1 MWRQSHPRAEEG
13 PIPVRSALAGALLAL
28 VMARPAEAGT
38 PTPFAPPAAHSV
50 EVFRH
55 ATLIDG
61 RGGRLLSDMAIV
73 VEGQR
78 IRDVL
83 PDRQLKLETLKA
95 ARFVNVHGR
104 FLMPGLIDSH
114 VHLATPPNRRQAE
127 AVLRRD
133 LYGGVTT
140 VRDMADDMRALGD
153 LERSSI
159 AGEIPAPDIYY
170 AALMAG
176 PPFFSDP
183 RVIQSS
189 VGVDPGKAPWM
200 QAVTDETDLPHAVAM
215 AKGTFATGI
224 KLYADLSGSLAKRIV
239 DEAHRQ
245 HMIVW
250 AHSTLFPAKPSEVVA
265 SGADVL
271 SHACM
276 MVHEASA
283 RVPDDVT
290 TKDQV
295 PLEQF
300 ADGHSE
306 VLAPLFREM
315 ARRGTILDA
324 TVWTYDVLQTDTKS
338 NPQVAR
344 HQCDGRIGGAITR
357 QAQDAG
363 VQISTGTDYFAPDS
377 DRWPDVYHEF
387 DDLVRFAGMH
397 PGAVIRSATI
407 IGAKTVGREADMG
420 TIEAGK
426 LANMIVLARN
436 PLADIDNLKSIE
448 MTVRRGRIYL
458 RSDFKPL
465 RKGDVTD
472 E

>member
-1 MWRQSHPRAEEG
+1 MH
-13 PIPVRSALAGALLAL
+13 VRSTIAAGVLALLL
-28 VMARPAEAGT
+28 ARPSEAGT
-38 PTPFAPPAAHSV
+38 PTPFAPPARDSL

-55 ATLIDG
+55 ATLIDVRSG
-61 RGGRLLSDMAIV
+61 KPSAGMAVV

-83 PDRQLKLETLKA
+83 ADRDLKPASVEG
-95 ARFVNVHGR
+95 ARIVDLHGD

-153 LERSSI
+153 LQRASI

-183 RVIQSS
+183 RVVQSS
-189 VGVDPGKAPWM
+189 AGVEPGKAPWM
-200 QAVTDETDLPHAVAM
+200 QAVTDQTDLPLAVGM
-215 AKGTFATGI
+215 AKGTYATGI
-224 KLYADLSGSLAKRIV
+224 KLYADLSGPLAKRIV

-250 AHSTLFPAKPSEVVA
+250 AHSTLFPAKPSEVVE
-265 SGADVL
+265 SGANVL

-276 MVHEASA
+276 MIHQASA
-283 RVPDDVT
+283 HVPDDVT
-290 TKDQV
+290 VKDDV
-295 PLEQF
+295 PLQQF
-300 ADGHSE
+300 AGGDSA
-306 VLAPLFREM
+306 VLAPVFREM

-338 NPQVAR
+338 NPQIAR
-344 HQCDGRIGGAITR
+344 HRCDGPIGGAITR
-357 QAQDAG
+357 QAYEAG

-377 DRWPDVYHEF
+377 DRWPDVFHEF
-387 DDLVRFAGMH
+387 DDLVRFAKM
-397 PGAVIRSATI
+397 PPDAVIRSATV
-407 IGAKTVGREADMG
+407 IGARTVGHEADMG

-426 LANMIVLARN
+426 LANMVVLTRN
-436 PLADIDNLKSIE
+436 PLVSVDNLKSIA

>member
-1 MWRQSHPRAEEG
+1 
-13 PIPVRSALAGALLAL
+13 
-28 VMARPAEAGT
+28 
-38 PTPFAPPAAHSV
+38 
-50 EVFRH
+50 
-55 ATLIDG
+55 
-61 RGGRLLSDMAIV
+61 
-73 VEGQR
+73 
-78 IRDVL
+78 
-83 PDRQLKLETLKA
+83 
-95 ARFVNVHGR
+95 
-104 FLMPGLIDSH
+104 MPGLIDSH

-153 LERSSI
+153 LQRASI

-183 RVIQSS
+183 RVVQSS
-189 VGVDPGKAPWM
+189 AGVEPGKAPWM
-200 QAVTDETDLPHAVAM
+200 QAVTDRTDLPLAVAM
-215 AKGTFATGI
+215 AKGTYATGI
-224 KLYADLSGSLAKRIV
+224 KLYADLSGPLAKKIV

-250 AHSTLFPAKPSEVVA
+250 AHSTLFPAKPSEVVE

-276 MVHEASA
+276 MIHQASPH
-283 RVPDDVT
+283 VPDDVT
-290 TKDQV
+290 VRDDV
-295 PLEQF
+295 PLLQF
-300 ADGHSE
+300 AKGDSA
-306 VLAPLFREM
+306 VLAPVFREM
-315 ARRGTILDA
+315 VRRGTILDA

-338 NPQVAR
+338 NPQIAR
-344 HQCDGRIGGAITR
+344 HRCDGPIGGAITR
-357 QAQDAG
+357 RAYEAG
-363 VQISTGTDYFAPDS
+363 VQISTGTDYFASDS
-377 DRWPDVYHEF
+377 DRWPDVFHEF
-387 DDLVRFAGMH
+387 DDLARFAKM
-397 PGAVIRSATI
+397 PAGAIIRSATLV
-407 IGAKTVGREADMG
+407 GAKTVGHEADMG
-420 TIEAGK
+420 TIEPGK
-426 LANMIVLARN
+426 LANMVVLTRN
-436 PLADIDNLKSIE
+436 PLASVDNLKSIE

>member
-1 MWRQSHPRAEEG
+1 MH
-13 PIPVRSALAGALLAL
+13 VRSKVAVALLAL
-28 VMARPAEAGT
+28 LPARSAVAGT
-38 PTPFAPPAAHSV
+38 PTPFAPLASASV
-50 EVFRH
+50 EIFRH
-55 ATLIDG
+55 ATLIDVRSG
-61 RGGRLLSDMAIV
+61 KPSMGMAV
-73 VEGQR
+73 VVQGQR

-83 PDRQLKLETLKA
+83 PDRDLKPESIKG
-95 ARFVNVHGR
+95 ARIVDLHGR

-153 LERSSI
+153 LQRASI

-176 PPFFSDP
+176 PPFFTDP
-183 RVIQSS
+183 RVVQSS
-189 VGVDPGKAPWM
+189 AGVEPGKPAWM
-200 QAVTDETDLPHAVAM
+200 QAVTDQTDLHLAVAM
-215 AKGTFATGI
+215 AKGTYATGI
-224 KLYADLSGSLAKRIV
+224 KLYADLSGPLAKRIV

-250 AHSTLFPAKPSEVVA
+250 AHSTLFPAKPSEVVE

-276 MVHEASA
+276 MIHEASA
-283 RVPDDVT
+283 HVPDDVT
-290 TKDQV
+290 VKDDV
-295 PLEQF
+295 PLQQF
-300 ADGHSE
+300 ANGDSA
-306 VLAPLFREM
+306 VLAPVFREM

-338 NPQVAR
+338 NPQIAR
-344 HQCDGRIGGAITR
+344 HRCDGPIGGAITR
-357 QAQDAG
+357 QAYEAG

-377 DRWPDVYHEF
+377 DRWPDVFHEF
-387 DDLVRFAGMH
+387 ADLVRFAKM
-397 PGAVIRSATI
+397 PPEAVIRSATL

-420 TIEAGK
+420 TIEPGK
-426 LANMIVLARN
+426 LANMVVLTRN
-436 PLADIDNLKSIE
+436 PLVSIDNLKSIE

-458 RSDFKPL
+458 RSEFKPL
-465 RKGDVTD
+465 RKGDVAD